1 MGIVRPVR
9 TEADYDPALERLD
22 ALMVLQD
29 RSPDQQDE
37 LEMLALA
44 IEAYE
49 SRTTPIGPPDPIDAI
64 RFRMDQAELT
74 AADVAH
80 CFGGRN
86 RVYEVLNGR
95 RDLTLNMIR
104 ALNAH
109 LGIPADILLGR
120 PGASLSE
127 ASAQDWSR
135 FPVREMIRRGWL
147 PAVKSV
153 SDRSEDLI
161 RSFLT
166 GAFGSDSATASF
178 RRGAREN
185 AMADP
190 HALTAWCAQAMR
202 MASEDR
208 PLDAGFNAHEIDGSA
223 FLRELAGLSAEPDG
237 PRMAVARMRE
247 AGIRFLVLRHL
258 NRTYLDGAA
267 MYSPDGAPMVALSL
281 RYDRLDNF
289 WFCLLHEL
297 AHVLLHLHDAAGE
310 GSPIYIDDMSLGQ
323 AGDGNGEAQRE
334 READTMAG
342 DALLPP
348 KLWQMFD
355 MEKATALRIIA
366 LAREAGVHPAIVA
379 GRVRHELGN
388 YRRFAELVGNGL
400 VRSFF
405 PTDGVYTGL
414 ET

>member
-9 TEADYDPALERLD
+9 AEADYGPALERLD
-22 ALMVLQD
+22 ALMAMPN
-29 RSPDQQDE
+29 RSRDEQDE

-49 SRTTPIGPPDPIDAI
+49 RRTTPIGPPDPIDAI
-64 RFRMDQAELT
+64 RFRMDQAKLT
-74 AADVAH
+74 ASDVAPY
-80 CFGGRN
+80 FGGRN

-95 RDLTLNMIR
+95 RDLTLGMIR

-120 PGASLSE
+120 PGASLPE

-153 SDRSEDLI
+153 SDKKEDLV

-166 GAFGSDSATASF
+166 DAFGSDGAAASF

-185 AMADP
+185 AMAEP

-202 MASEDR
+202 MAGEDL
-208 PLDAGFNAHEIDGSA
+208 PLASSFDAREVDGPA
-223 FLRELAGLSAEPDG
+223 FLRELARLSAEPDG
-237 PRMAVARMRE
+237 PRKAVARMRE

-267 MYSPDGAPMVALSL
+267 MYGPDGAPLVALSV
-281 RYDRLDNF
+281 RHDRLDNF

-297 AHVLLHLHDAAGE
+297 AHVLLHLDDAAGE
-310 GSPIYIDDMSLGQ
+310 GSPIYVDDMSLGQ
-323 AGDGNGEAQRE
+323 PGDGNGEAQRE
-334 READTMAG
+334 READAMAG
-342 DALLPP
+342 DALLPLE
-348 KLWQMFD
+348 LWQTFD
-355 MEKATALRIIA
+355 TGRATALRIVA
-366 LAREAGVHPAIVA
+366 LAREAEVHPSIVA
-379 GRVRHELGN
+379 GKVRSELGN
-388 YRRFAELVGNGL
+388 YRRFAELVGNGM
-400 VRSFF
+400 VRPFF
-405 PTDGVYTGL
+405 PKDGVYTG
-414 ET
+414 

>member
-1 MGIVRPVR
+1 MHIVRPVR
-9 TEADYDPALERLD
+9 TEADYEPALERLD
-22 ALMVLQD
+22 ALMVLQS

-49 SRTTPIGPPDPIDAI
+49 RRTTPIRPPDPIDAI
-64 RFRMDQAELT
+64 RFRMDQAKLT
-74 AADVAH
+74 AADVAPY
-80 CFGGRN
+80 FGGRN
-86 RVYEVLNGR
+86 RVYEVLNNR
-95 RDLTLNMIR
+95 RDLTLGMIR
-104 ALNAH
+104 ALHAH

-120 PGASLSE
+120 PGASLPE
-127 ASAQDWSR
+127 DSACDWRR

-153 SDRSEDLI
+153 SDKSENLI

-166 GAFGSDSATASF
+166 DAFGSDSATASF

-185 AMADP
+185 AMAEP

-202 MASEDR
+202 MAGDDR
-208 PLDAGFNAHEIDGSA
+208 PLNTSFDAREIDGPA

-237 PRMAVARMRE
+237 PRKAVARMRE
-247 AGIRFLVLRHL
+247 VGIRFVVLRHL

-267 MYSPDGAPMVALSL
+267 MCGPDGTPMVALSL
-281 RYDRLDNF
+281 RHDRLDNF

-297 AHVLLHLHDAAGE
+297 AHVFLHLGDAADE
-310 GSPIYIDDMSLGQ
+310 GAPIYVDDMSLGQ
-323 AGDGNGEAQRE
+323 PGNNNGEAQRE
-334 READTMAG
+334 READTMAEN
-342 DALLPP
+342 ALLPP
-348 KLWQMFD
+348 ELWQTLD
-355 MEKATALRIIA
+355 VAQATTLKIVA
-366 LAREAGVHPAIVA
+366 LARKAEVHPAIVA

-400 VRSFF
+400 VRPFF
-405 PTDGVYTGL
+405 PTDGIYSG
-414 ET
+414 

>member
-1 MGIVRPVR
+1 MSIVRPVR
-9 TEADYDPALERLD
+9 TEADYEPALERLD

-49 SRTTPIGPPDPIDAI
+49 RRTTPIGPPDPINAV
-64 RFRMDQAELT
+64 RFRMDQAKLT
-74 AADVAH
+74 AADVAPY
-80 CFGGRN
+80 FGGRN

-95 RDLTLNMIR
+95 RDLTLGMIR
-104 ALNAH
+104 ALHVH

-120 PGASLSE
+120 PGASLPD
-127 ASAQDWSR
+127 ASAQDWER
-135 FPVREMIRRGWL
+135 FPIREMIRRGWL
-147 PAVKSV
+147 PAVKYV
-153 SDRSEDLI
+153 SDKKEDLI

-166 GAFGSDSATASF
+166 EAFGSDGAAASF

-185 AMADP
+185 AMAEP

-202 MASEDR
+202 MAGDDR
-208 PLDAGFNAHEIDGSA
+208 PLDANFDAHALDGLA

-237 PRMAVARMRE
+237 PRKAVARMRE

-267 MYSPDGAPMVALSL
+267 MRGPDGAPLVALTL
-281 RYDRLDNF
+281 RHDRLDNF

-297 AHVLLHLHDAAGE
+297 AHVLLHLDDAASE
-310 GSPIYIDDMSLGQ
+310 GSPIYVDDMSLGQ
-323 AGDGNGEAQRE
+323 PGDGNGEAQRE
-334 READTMAG
+334 READAMAG
-342 DALLPP
+342 DALLPL
-348 KLWQMFD
+348 KLWQTFNTG
-355 MEKATALRIIA
+355 EATALRIIA
-366 LAREAGVHPAIVA
+366 LAREAGVHPSIVA

-400 VRSFF
+400 VRPFF
-405 PTDGVYTGL
+405 PKDGVYTG
-414 ET
+414 

>member
-9 TEADYDPALERLD
+9 AEADYGPALERLD
-22 ALMVLQD
+22 ALMAMPN
-29 RSPDQQDE
+29 RSRDEQDE

-49 SRTTPIGPPDPIDAI
+49 RRTAPIGPPDPIDAI
-64 RFRMDQAELT
+64 RFRMDQAKLT
-74 AADVAH
+74 ASDVAPY
-80 CFGGRN
+80 FGGRN

-95 RDLTLNMIR
+95 RDLTLGMIR

-120 PGASLSE
+120 PGASLPE
-127 ASAQDWSR
+127 ASAQDWNR

-153 SDRSEDLI
+153 SDKKEDLV

-166 GAFGSDSATASF
+166 DAFGSDGATASF

-185 AMADP
+185 AMAEP

-202 MASEDR
+202 LAGEDLPLASSF
-208 PLDAGFNAHEIDGSA
+208 DAREIDGPA
-223 FLRELAGLSAEPDG
+223 FLHELARLSAEPDG
-237 PRMAVARMRE
+237 PRKAVARMRE

-267 MYSPDGAPMVALSL
+267 MYGPDGAPLVALSL
-281 RYDRLDNF
+281 RHDRLDNF

-297 AHVLLHLHDAAGE
+297 AHVLLHLDDAAGE
-310 GSPIYIDDMSLGQ
+310 GSPIYVDDMSLGQ
-323 AGDGNGEAQRE
+323 PGDGNGEAQRE
-334 READTMAG
+334 READAMAG
-342 DALLPP
+342 DALLPLE
-348 KLWQMFD
+348 LWQTFD
-355 MEKATALRIIA
+355 TGRATALRIVA
-366 LAREAGVHPAIVA
+366 LAREAEVHPSIVA
-379 GRVRHELGN
+379 GKVRSELGN
-388 YRRFAELVGNGL
+388 YRRFAELVGNGM
-400 VRSFF
+400 VRPFF
-405 PTDGVYTGL
+405 PKDGVYTG
-414 ET
+414 